1 MFKSLYSRYWRFG
14 FRSQLYDILAPEEYY
29 MSLQRVADHLEI
41 KNNSWLLDAGC
52 GSGLFVKLIKEI
64 LLNGLNYVGTD
75 FLLDGLMALN
85 RKAEFLPEKL
95 NFRCFQSD
103 LTIDLPVRENIFDAV
118 VAHFCIYTMGD
129 AKKRRSAIKNLRT
142 SMKQDGTL
150 IIVNPSYNY
159 DPKRIIRSSIENL
172 KEKRSYLGLLATKWL
187 LYPLTLN
194 FGLKYI
200 DSQLKQDKWHAY
212 TKEEFCKEISDAGFE
227 INKFENVYADSAY
240 LAVCKPIIT

>member
-1 MFKSLYSRYWRFG
+1 MFNSLYSKYWKFG
-14 FRSQLYDILAPEEYY
+14 FKSQLYDILAPEEYY

-52 GSGLFVKLIKEI
+52 GSGLFANLIKEK

-75 FLLDGLMALN
+75 YLLDGLMALN
-85 RKAEFLPEKL
+85 RKGDFLPGKP
-95 NFRCFQSD
+95 NIRCFQSD
-103 LTIDLPVRENIFDAV
+103 LTVDIPLRENLFDAV
-118 VAHFCIYTMGD
+118 VAHFCIYTMGN
-129 AKKRRSAIKNLRT
+129 AKKRRFAIKNLRT

-150 IIVNPSYNY
+150 IIVNPSCNY
-159 DPKRIIRSSIENL
+159 DPQKIIRSSIENL
-172 KEKRSYLGLLATKWL
+172 NGKQSYLGFMATKWL

-212 TKEEFCKEISDAGFE
+212 TKDEFCNEISDAGFE